1 MLKILQ
7 RFKKK
12 VDTPSQDE
20 IKNIALQDEIT
31 KLKAQLEL
39 FKTANLQLAQQLM
52 DEDPEPAVDVNIS
65 DQIKFAYLRCI
76 TTIVE
81 RDGTLTVPVY
91 DNRLACHKT
100 FRNDINKQ
108 KLQELLRQ
116 QNNVDFS
123 QIINLLE
130 KLNYTVD
137 CDSRYSHQ
145 NHRTYKYATITNQLP
160 PIETAGSPNS

>member
-7 RFKKK
+7 LFKKK
-12 VDTPSQDE
+12 VDTPSQAE

-39 FKTANLQLAQQLM
+39 FKTANLQLAQQLI

-65 DQIKFAYLRCI
+65 DQIKLAYLRCI
-76 TTIVE
+76 ATIVE
-81 RDGTLTVPVY
+81 HDGTLTVPVY
-91 DNRLACHKT
+91 NNRLACHKT

-145 NHRTYKYATITNQLP
+145 NHRSYRYATITNQ
-160 PIETAGSPNS
+160 SPTTNVASSPS